1 MLASLYMAKKNTEL
15 GKQILGFEPAALEL
29 LQNYD
34 WPCNYTQLKRV
45 LDELVG
51 MTDTSYIS
59 QLHTSWLLSEEK
71 NIYGSDSGEDAIDL
85 NRTLYEINRDIINRE
100 LVRMKGNQTAV
111 AKKLGISRTT
121 LWRYAK
127 E

>member
-1 MLASLYMAKKNTEL
+1 M
-15 GKQILGFEPAALEL
+15 
-29 LQNYD
+29 
-34 WPCNYTQLKRV
+34 
-45 LDELVG
+45 G

-71 NIYGSDSGEDAIDL
+71 NIYGSDCGEDAIDL

>member
-1 MLASLYMAKKNTEL
+1 M
-15 GKQILGFEPAALEL
+15 
-29 LQNYD
+29 
-34 WPCNYTQLKRV
+34 
-45 LDELVG
+45 G

>member
-1 MLASLYMAKKNTEL
+1 M
-15 GKQILGFEPAALEL
+15 
-29 LQNYD
+29 
-34 WPCNYTQLKRV
+34 
-45 LDELVG
+45 G

-71 NIYGSDSGEDAIDL
+71 SIYGSDSSQDAIDL